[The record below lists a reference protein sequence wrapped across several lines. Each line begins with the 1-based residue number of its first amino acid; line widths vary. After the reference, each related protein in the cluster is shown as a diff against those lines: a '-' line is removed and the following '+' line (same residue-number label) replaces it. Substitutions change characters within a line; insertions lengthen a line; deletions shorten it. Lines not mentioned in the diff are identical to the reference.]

1 MDIFIC
7 KSIGKEAYGM
17 SIFDNENE
25 WRNSLDNFKERIE
38 AIRYAETVSEKA
50 NKAIELLSTT
60 DYILK
65 YDALSIFDGMKL
77 NDEDNYFKRFLEY
90 RSEASIE

>member
-7 KSIGKEAYGM
+7 KLIGKEAYGM

-50 NKAIELLSTT
+50 NKAIELLGTIS
-60 DYILK
+60 K
-65 YDALSIFDGMKL
+65 Y
-77 NDEDNYFKRFLEY
+77 NQ
-90 RSEASIE
+90 

>member
-1 MDIFIC
+1 M
-7 KSIGKEAYGM
+7 
-17 SIFDNENE
+17 
-25 WRNSLDNFKERIE
+25 DNFKERIE

-65 YDALSIFDGMKL
+65 YDALSIFDSMKL
-77 NDEDNYFKRFLEY
+77 NDEDNYFKRF
-90 RSEASIE
+90 SGI